1 MGYLGNSPA
10 ESYASFERQVFTI
23 VNSQTAYTLSHSVV
37 NENDIRLVVNNV
49 VQEPGSGKAYTASG
63 TNLTLSAALV
73 NGTDEM
79 YCVFLGRA
87 LQTVN
92 PPNASVGTAQLASEA
107 VTSAKIT
114 DANITSAKIA
124 GGVLKPPH
132 RNLIINGDMSV
143 AQRATSVTGVGNGD
157 NSCHTVDRLSFYEEG
172 ATSGEFTMSQDTD
185 VPTGYGFAKSTKLD
199 CTTADSS
206 LAAAEV
212 VALEYKFEGLHLQ
225 HLKKGTSNAESLTL
239 SFWVK
244 TNKTGTYVANFY
256 DNDNDRHTSQN
267 YTVSS
272 SNTWEKKTIT
282 FAPDTSGTLTNDNTL
297 ALAMYFILG
306 AGTSYT
312 SGSAATAW
320 ETFTGNADNW
330 CGGQNV
336 NVLDHTDNNFWITG
350 VQLEIGTAAS
360 DFDFVPYDVNL
371 QRCYRYY
378 QKTMDLGTFAGT
390 TAEAGLQWQGGTSDA
405 GSNMSMVYNFK
416 QTMRASPT
424 VTGYDRSGTSGQFN
438 YYRSASSST
447 GTFNSHMRGQNSVS
461 FYSGTGAAYTA
472 VTIAGHVTFE
482 SEL

>member
-1 MGYLGNSPA
+1 MGYLGNRPA
-10 ESYASFERQVFTI
+10 ESYASFEKQVFTI
-23 VNSQTAYTLSHSVV
+23 VNSQTAYTLDHSVV

-63 TNLTLSAALV
+63 TSLTLSAALV
-73 NGTDEM
+73 NGTDTM
-79 YCVFLGRA
+79 YAVFLGRA
-87 LQTVN
+87 LQTIN
-92 PPNASVGTAQLASEA
+92 PPAASVGTSQLASEA
-107 VTSAKIT
+107 VTPAKLGY
-114 DANITSAKIA
+114 DYNQY
-124 GGVLKPPH
+124 

-199 CTTADSS
+199 CTTADAS

-282 FAPDTSGTLTNDNTL
+282 FAADTSGALTNDNTL

-336 NVLDHTDNNFWITG
+336 NILDHTDNNFWITG
-350 VQLEIGTAAS
+350 VQLEIGTSAS
-360 DFDFVPYDVNL
+360 DFEFLPYDVNL
-371 QRCYRYY
+371 NRCYRYY
-378 QKTMDLGTFAGT
+378 FKTLASQWTYSLNSGATFNRSEVVFKNT
-390 TAEAGLQWQGGTSDA
+390 MRDTPTA
-405 GSNMSMVYNFK
+405 GSIGFSN
-416 QTMRASPT
+416 
-424 VTGYDRSGTSGQFN
+424 
-438 YYRSASSST
+438 
-447 GTFNSHMRGQNSVS
+447 
-461 FYSGTGAAYTA
+461 SGTGNGTQNANKN
-472 VTIAGHVTFE
+472 HVTVYVNGIGSADSSLNSGATFE
-482 SEL
+482 AEL

>member
-1 MGYLGNSPA
+1 M
-10 ESYASFERQVFTI
+10 
-23 VNSQTAYTLSHSVV
+23 AYIGKIPTSVPLTSS
-37 NENDIRLVVNNV
+37 DIAD
-49 VQEPGSGKAYTASG
+49 GIIS
-63 TNLTLSAALV
+63 
-73 NGTDEM
+73 
-79 YCVFLGRA
+79 
-87 LQTVN
+87 
-92 PPNASVGTAQLASEA
+92 
-107 VTSAKIT
+107 
-114 DANITSAKIA
+114 SAKIA
-124 GGVLKPPH
+124 DATIVKDDIANGVLPAPN
-132 RNLIINGDMSV
+132 RNIIINGDMSI

-157 NSCHTVDRLSFYEEG
+157 NSCHTVDRFSFYEEG

-199 CTTADSS
+199 CTTADAS

-212 VALEYKFEGLHLQ
+212 VALEYKWEGLHLQ

-282 FAPDTSGTLTNDNTL
+282 FAPDTSGALTNDNTL

-336 NVLDHTDNNFWITG
+336 NILDHTDNNFWITG
-350 VQLEIGTAAS
+350 VQLETGTAAS
-360 DFDFVPYDVNL
+360 DFEFLPYDVQL
-371 QRCYRYY
+371 ERCQRYFTKISPKLNSVTGRGY
-378 QKTMDLGTFAGT
+378 QASGAVIASRFQFPVFMRTEPTCAIAGT
-390 TAEAGLQWQGGTSDA
+390 WVVQNL
-405 GSNMSMVYNFK
+405 
-416 QTMRASPT
+416 
-424 VTGYDRSGTSGQFN
+424 TGNPAFNSFDESGFTLGATTSGAGDAYFYPN
-438 YYRSASSST
+438 GTDDYLTASA
-447 GTFNSHMRGQNSVS
+447 
-461 FYSGTGAAYTA
+461 
-472 VTIAGHVTFE
+472 
-482 SEL
+482 EL

>member
-1 MGYLGNSPA
+1 MAYIGTKPTVGNFQICDA
-10 ESYASFERQVFTI
+10 I
-23 VNSQTAYTLSHSVV
+23 SVV
-37 NENDIRLVVNNV
+37 NGQAAYTMQVGSVNV
-49 VQEPGSGKAYTASG
+49 VPQSANHMIVSLNGVIQKPGSSFTISGSTITFASNLATGDVIDFIQILGDVLDLGVPSDATVTA
-63 TNLTLSAALV
+63 AK
-73 NGTDEM
+73 
-79 YCVFLGRA
+79 
-87 LQTVN
+87 
-92 PPNASVGTAQLASEA
+92 LASNS
-107 VTSAKIT
+107 VTSAKVA
-114 DANITSAKIA
+114 D
-124 GGVLKPPH
+124 GVLKPPH

-157 NSCHTVDRLSFYEEG
+157 NSCHTVDRFSFYEEG

-206 LAAAEV
+206 LASAEV
-212 VALEYKFEGLHLQ
+212 VALEYKWEGLHLQ

-244 TNKTGTYVANFY
+244 TNKTGTYVVNFY

-282 FAPDTSGTLTNDNTL
+282 FAADTSGALTNDNTV

-350 VQLEIGTAAS
+350 VQLETGTAAS
-360 DFDFVPYDVNL
+360 DFEFVPYDVNL
-371 QRCYRYY
+371 QRCLRYF
-378 QKTMDLGTFAGT
+378 QQFTDMSTLGVRTSTEVEGTF
-390 TAEAGLQWQGGTSDA
+390 
-405 GSNMSMVYNFK
+405 NFLIP
-416 QTMRASPT
+416 MRASPSASQSGAKVFYDLYGSDFT
-424 VTGYDRSGTSGQFN
+424 QSSAAVGFATGSVDVTGCFLNFGNMSSLTQGRVMNPVSGITQF
-438 YYRSASSST
+438 S
-447 GTFNSHMRGQNSVS
+447 
-461 FYSGTGAAYTA
+461 
-472 VTIAGHVTFE
+472 